1 MTRVRDITIL
11 GVHPVKVSKELFGE
25 TLEFQWGAGLAG
37 DALRHACN
45 EVAAHFDSLYLIEV
59 QVHPPNATVE
69 WAKFTQV
76 QADLPRSNWQVP
88 YDEQAVD
95 ESRGRW
101 GFFLHFVDPSQPLE
115 TPAGARAL
123 PPTTAC
129 PPHLGHLV
137 YEPP

>member
-1 MTRVRDITIL
+1 MTRVRDISIL
-11 GVHPVKVSKELFGE
+11 GVHPVEVSKEFFE
-25 TLEFQWGAGLAG
+25 DTLELQWGADLAG
-37 DALRHACN
+37 DALRQARD
-45 EVAAHFDSLYLIEV
+45 EVKAHFDSLYLIEV
-59 QVHPPNATVE
+59 QVHPPNATIE
-69 WAKFTQV
+69 WEKFTQK
-76 QADLPRSNWQVP
+76 QADLPRSNRQVP